1 MTNCVANLALEL
13 LISLRGTRSLMVNNR
28 LPRMVFE
35 GDFLHDAAAVKRL
48 GIQTHL
54 TIPEI
59 FKFLGV
65 LEYTTKYAAVS
76 SISLTDHLVR
86 STGYAFLFHTSATLE
101 RLDEN
106 LPTFP
111 CSICYIDLAKSQTT
125 IAFMTR
131 RVALFRQILTYK
143 IGLAI
148 VFLRLNCVTKSD
160 VTFNERFCL
169 SVNAMLFTE
178 FGIAPS

>member
-65 LEYTTKYAAVS
+65 LEVY
-76 SISLTDHLVR
+76 
-86 STGYAFLFHTSATLE
+86 
-101 RLDEN
+101 
-106 LPTFP
+106 
-111 CSICYIDLAKSQTT
+111 
-125 IAFMTR
+125 
-131 RVALFRQILTYK
+131 YK
-143 IGLAI
+143 ICCG
-148 VFLRLNCVTKSD
+148 K
-160 VTFNERFCL
+160 
-169 SVNAMLFTE
+169 
-178 FGIAPS
+178 